1 MKRTKTFPKKL
12 TGVDFETGKT
22 TSQKATI
29 LTNDP
34 SLTGWGWAVLDGN
47 DAIIDTGCIKTESQ
61 SKARRIRK
69 GDDRVRRISEINH
82 VLIDVIRKY
91 NVQIILSELPHGSQT
106 ASAAVM
112 IGITAGI
119 AQTIADC
126 FGLSIEWYS
135 EGDAKNHLLRK
146 RSATKQE
153 IIDAIVIRYQ
163 VPWTGIKYKDE
174 AVADAMAIYHLAQQK
189 SSVINFMRQR

>member
-1 MKRTKTFPKKL
+1 MKRTNHK
-12 TGVDFETGKT
+12 
-22 TSQKATI
+22 QRNMI

-34 SLTGWGWAVLDGN
+34 SLTAWGYAVINSDGIVR
-47 DAIIDTGCIKTESQ
+47 DAGCIKTSSE

-82 VLIDVIRKY
+82 ILLLKIRDWGVGY
-91 NVQIILSELPHGSQT
+91 ILSELPHGSQT

-119 AQTIADC
+119 AQTLADS
-126 FGLSIEWYS
+126 FKLGIEWYS
-135 EGDAKNHLLRK
+135 EGDAKKHLLNK

-153 IIDAIVIRYQ
+153 VINAISEHYDI
-163 VPWTGIKYKDE
+163 PWTGVKYKDE
-174 AVADAMAIYHLAQQK
+174 AIADAMAIYHVAQDQ
-189 SSVINFMRQR
+189 SSMLRFLKTP

>member
-1 MKRTKTFPKKL
+1 MKRTTSFSRKL
-12 TGVDFETGKT
+12 TSINFETGEAT
-22 TSQKATI
+22 FQEATI

-34 SLTGWGWAVLDGN
+34 SLTAWGWAVLDGDGKVIN
-47 DAIIDTGCIKTESQ
+47 TGCIKTSSE

-82 VLIDVIRKY
+82 SLISIIRRY

-126 FGLSIEWYS
+126 LGLSIEWYS
-135 EGDAKNHLLRK
+135 EGDAKNNLLGK
-146 RSATKQE
+146 RSATKKE
-153 IIDAIVIRYQ
+153 IIDAISAHYK
-163 VPWTGIKYKDE
+163 VPWTKVKYRDE
-174 AVADAMAIYHLAQQK
+174 AVADAMAIYHLAQEQ
-189 SSVINFMRQR
+189 SSVIKFMKQ

>member
-1 MKRTKTFPKKL
+1 MKRTKLQPRVF
-12 TGVDFETGKT
+12 
-22 TSQKATI
+22 QKGTI

-34 SLTGWGWAVLDGN
+34 SLTGWGWAVLDYAGQVL
-47 DAIIDTGCIKTESQ
+47 DCGCIKTESE

-82 VLIDVIRKY
+82 ALIDIIRSY
-91 NVQIILSELPHGSQT
+91 NVKIILSELPHGSQT

-126 FGLSIEWYS
+126 FAMSIEWYS
-135 EGDAKNHLLRK
+135 EGDAKKHLLNK

-153 IIDAIVIRYQ
+153 IINAIASHYDVTWFD
-163 VPWTGIKYKDE
+163 VKYKDE
-174 AVADAMAIYHLAQQK
+174 AVADAMAIYHLAQEE
-189 SSVINFMRQR
+189 SSVIKMMKQL